1 MIAKSTIK
9 RYQSGW
15 TFWNQYIRSVS
26 QSSADHDPYLLQAKD
41 DKERACRLGLFLK
54 DRYEINGL
62 RDRAATGIVAHIRY
76 HFSIALHPTEFFD
89 TQIVKGVRRA
99 CRPTTEELKI
109 KKMNSSATTKLPVC
123 EDILYIIR
131 EKLFEGS
138 SWTEYQLDNRMT
150 YMGAMWGFDLGVR
163 ISEMTAPESGCTDH
177 NIRANEIVTPIVE
190 DGGSVFRLRRGDKR
204 LADQTASNITMCDVC
219 GLSCV
224 RQIIRG

>member
-1 MIAKSTIK
+1 MSIWYFAEGQI
-9 RYQSGW
+9 R
-15 TFWNQYIRSVS
+15 NQR
-26 QSSADHDPYLLQAKD
+26 
-41 DKERACRLGLFLK
+41 F
-54 DRYEINGL
+54 
-62 RDRAATGIVAHIRY
+62 TGIVAHILY

-204 LADQTASNITMCDVC
+204 FADQTASNITMCDVC

-224 RQIIRG
+224 RQIVRG

>member
-1 MIAKSTIK
+1 
-9 RYQSGW
+9 
-15 TFWNQYIRSVS
+15 
-26 QSSADHDPYLLQAKD
+26 
-41 DKERACRLGLFLK
+41 
-54 DRYEINGL
+54 
-62 RDRAATGIVAHIRY
+62 
-76 HFSIALHPTEFFD
+76 
-89 TQIVKGVRRA
+89 
-99 CRPTTEELKI
+99 
-109 KKMNSSATTKLPVC
+109 MNSNATTKLPVC
-123 EDILYIIR
+123 EDILYIIP

-138 SWTEYQLDNRMT
+138 SWTGYLLDNRMT
-150 YMGAMWGFDLGVR
+150 NMGVMWGFDLGVR